1 MATYATQLAV
11 VWVRIRGKLL
21 KLLPVLVL
29 LALLVMRLSVR
40 VLLVER
46 SAMGQAS
53 SSGAGYPLAVVTV
66 CLNEGYDE

>member
-1 MATYATQLAV
+1 M
-11 VWVRIRGKLL
+11 
-21 KLLPVLVL
+21 PVLVL

>member
-1 MATYATQLAV
+1 M
-11 VWVRIRGKLL
+11 
-21 KLLPVLVL
+21 PVLVL

-53 SSGAGYPLAVVTV
+53 SSGAGY
-66 CLNEGYDE
+66 